1 MLSDSGVTQE
11 EQAAHPQAV
20 ADIVAFY
27 QDATKGMG
35 APAGAEQDDVWKK
48 FGKNPNSGPI
58 QFEQPVSLFLYD
70 DRSFDISCCHLLHCF
85 L

>member
-27 QDATKGMG
+27 QDATKGLGEPSG
-35 APAGAEQDDVWKK
+35 AAQDDVWKK
-48 FGKNPNSGPI
+48 FGKSAEPPRTTGKPT
-58 QFEQPVSLFLYD
+58 QFEQPVSIPL
-70 DRSFDISCCHLLHCF
+70 RSCHCSSY
-85 L
+85 